1 NSQKEVMLRYFF
13 SNAGHWPDDPARRN
27 PNFDLNRETYIW
39 LLLIRKQR
47 QMNIHVGEDQVAQY
61 ARQML
66 AQFQKAGISS
76 PEVFIKQVL
85 EPRGL
90 RLEDFEGYVRHTLGV
105 DELAAMIGL
114 SGKLAT
120 PQEIKGL
127 YVREH
132 QEMATTAL
140 FFSASNY
147 LARVE
152 VTPQELAQFY
162 SNNVAD
168 YRIPDRVQVSYVKY
182 DFTNYLADA
191 TTQMAK
197 LTNLDDE
204 VEMAYQ

>member
-1 NSQKEVMLRYFF
+1 MFGTIRKHQKWLWMIIVVLTVLSFVVFFSPYSRLNNGAGGGGPVNYGSIAGERIGAEDFYNSQKEVMLRYFF

-140 FFSASNY
+140 FFSASN
-147 LARVE
+147 
-152 VTPQELAQFY
+152 
-162 SNNVAD
+162 
-168 YRIPDRVQVSYVKY
+168 
-182 DFTNYLADA
+182 
-191 TTQMAK
+191 
-197 LTNLDDE
+197 
-204 VEMAYQ
+204 